1 MILHNSH
8 EQLRRQVYE
17 YLRDKM
23 RTGAFKPGSSIKSGQ
38 IVQELGVS
46 KTPLRD
52 ALIQLESE
60 GFVTV
65 LPQRG
70 VVINSLTVQDAR
82 SIYEIL
88 GGLES
93 RVIISVF
100 EKIMEPEVAE
110 FKRLNDKMLELAA
123 TPNANFKDYNDLNI
137 LFHDVF
143 LNLSENELLLR
154 YVRFLKRRLYDF
166 PDRSYGIDWENRNVN
181 EHQEFVQLVEDGNAK
196 RVADYMRD
204 VHWTFRY
211 PEVLSEED

>member
-17 YLRDKM
+17 YLRDRM

-70 VVINSLTVQDAR
+70 VVINFLQCRTPALCIRFLAGWSH
-82 SIYEIL
+82 
-88 GGLES
+88 ES
-93 RVIISVF
+93 SF
-100 EKIMEPEVAE
+100 QFQKIMEPEVAE

-204 VHWTFRY
+204 VNWTFRY